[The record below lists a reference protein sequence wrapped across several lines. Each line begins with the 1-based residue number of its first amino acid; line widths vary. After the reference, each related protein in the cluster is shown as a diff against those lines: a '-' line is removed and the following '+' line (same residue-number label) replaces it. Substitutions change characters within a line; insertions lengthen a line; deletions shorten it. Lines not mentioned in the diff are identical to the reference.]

1 MSRALTPK
9 NLYDKTFKLF
19 EFEGIYKEVFGSP
32 SRGGIWL
39 IYGKDKN
46 GKSWTSLILSR
57 VFTKFGKVLYVS
69 AEEGADVAFI
79 NAMARAKIAAKE
91 KNINVIEYVP
101 IEELY
106 IILKRKRAPKV
117 VVLDNT
123 TIYKDELKG
132 SGMTK
137 LMHDFPNV
145 TFLIVAHEERNKPY
159 TSAAMMAHKLA
170 KIIIRV
176 QGLTM
181 LVSGRCPG
189 GRLAVDEEKAL
200 LYHGSE
206 ILNNE
211 ESNK

>member
-9 NLYDKTFKLF
+9 NLYDKTFTLY
-19 EFEGIYKEVFGSP
+19 EFQGIYKDVLGTP

-46 GKSWTSLILSR
+46 GKSWTSLILAR
-57 VFTKFGKVLYVS
+57 LFKEFGKVLYVS
-69 AEEGADVAFI
+69 AEEGTDIAFV
-79 NAMARAKIAAKE
+79 NAMARAKISAAE
-91 KNINVIEYVP
+91 KNINVIEYEP
-101 IEELY
+101 FEMLY
-106 IILKRKRAPKV
+106 KRLRKKRAPKI

-132 SGMTK
+132 RGVTK
-137 LMHDFPNV
+137 LIHDFPNV

-189 GRLAVDEEKAL
+189 GRLAVDENKAQL
-200 LYHGSE
+200 FHGLE
-206 ILNNE
+206 ILKND
-211 ESNK
+211 